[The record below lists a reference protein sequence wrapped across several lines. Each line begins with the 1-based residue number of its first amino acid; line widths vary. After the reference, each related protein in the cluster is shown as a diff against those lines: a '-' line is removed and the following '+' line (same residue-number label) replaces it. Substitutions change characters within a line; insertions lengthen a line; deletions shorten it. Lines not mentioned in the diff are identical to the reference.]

1 MNPKIISFIFII
13 MSAHLQAASL
23 IDIIE
28 IAKSNNLSLK
38 SSEKSYQASQY
49 DIDIHRSK
57 FLPSLSL
64 RADSTWNENKKFQT
78 TNDHILNDY
87 NSNSYSLS
95 LSQNIF
101 NLTDIYTIESTQI
114 DVNISELQTI
124 QSEQRVIKEAAVKYF
139 DYLKNNSQIKAT
151 EAEFISSES
160 RFVHMQR
167 NIQLGNTAGSE
178 IYEVIAQKENT
189 KNKLLTLKKERNVIL
204 NDLYNI
210 TQVKKIPSYDLN
222 KLSIFPKIEEHRK
235 TFLKKALFQLNLDIL
250 IAKQQLK
257 KSKQKIKETA
267 STFSPTLSGDI
278 SYRKDNTNNPSEN
291 SPPNFGISE
300 SIVYSI
306 NFDLPLSSGGRDIYT
321 YRKNNIEYEKSHLE
335 LMKSGEDSIQ
345 QFYNY
350 IENINDYSRS
360 LETYTLIIKANYA
373 SYNGIKKAHKLGTR
387 TITDLLAAE
396 SKLFNSIRDYESAR
410 YNYIIEIINLN
421 ELIGLLNDYF
431 IRDIMD
437 DMLPVTDDL
446 SSSPIPLHLI
456 K

>member
-1 MNPKIISFIFII
+1 MQIRIILLISII
-13 MSAHLQAASL
+13 TSTDLLAASL
-23 IDIIE
+23 IDIVN
-28 IAKSNNLSLK
+28 IAKENNLSLK

-78 TNDHILNDY
+78 TDQHIINDY

-114 DVNISELQTI
+114 DVDISELQTI
-124 QSEQRVIKEAAVKYF
+124 KTEQRIIKEAAVKYF

-160 RFVHMQR
+160 RFIHMRR

-189 KNKLLTLKKERNVIL
+189 KNKLLTLKKERKVIL

-210 TQVKKIPSYDLN
+210 TQDNKTPSYDLN
-222 KLSIFPKIEEHRK
+222 KLSTFPKIEEHREI
-235 TFLKKALFQLNLDIL
+235 FLKNTLFQLNLDIL
-250 IAKQQLK
+250 ISKKQLK

-267 STFSPTLSGDI
+267 SSFSPTLTGDI
-278 SYRKDNTNNPSEN
+278 SYRKDNTNNPSDN

-300 SIVYSI
+300 SVVYSI
-306 NFDLPLSSGGRDIYT
+306 NFDLPLSSGGRDIYK
-321 YRKNNIEYEKSHLE
+321 YRKNNIEYEKSHLD
-335 LMKSGEDSIQ
+335 LMQSGEDSIQ

-360 LETYTLIIKANYA
+360 LETYTIIIKANYS

-387 TITDLLAAE
+387 TITDLLSAE
-396 SKLFNSIRDYESAR
+396 SKLFNSIRDYENAR

-431 IRDIMD
+431 IKDIMS
-437 DMLPVTDDL
+437 DMLPITNDL